1 MLVNNSKKR
10 PNNCILG
17 RNFDYN
23 VLDLV
28 EFEIMGYKSLLEFGS
43 GMDINP
49 GARPVVIFQGD
60 IFESNSD
67 YERI

>member
-1 MLVNNSKKR
+1 
-10 PNNCILG
+10 LG